1 MTDMLPCPFC
11 GGEATIEKDYTAN
24 CFGEEKV
31 TLRTEC
37 TVCGAKPYWETVQGT
52 TDKLRELREK
62 IETAE
67 FELKER
73 WNKRKVDDG

>member
-11 GGEATIEKDYTAN
+11 GGEATIIKDYTAN

-37 TVCGAKPYWETVQGT
+37 AVCGAKPYWATAQGT

-67 FELKER
+67 FELKEK